1 MRRFCNPLCSVA
13 KQNRFTS
20 PRHVTINDRKV
31 MVSAKSPLQS
41 DGLIG
46 ALEIADRIWQHHQE
60 QVLNGPRTNPFVQ
73 MGLTEPHL
81 RAALKAKGYL

>member
-1 MRRFCNPLCSVA
+1 MRRFCHPLCFVA
-13 KQNRFTS
+13 KQNRFTTS
-20 PRHVTINDRKV
+20 RHLTVEGRKV
-31 MVSAKSPLQS
+31 LVSPNSSLQS

-60 QVLNGPRTNPFVQ
+60 LAENRPRTNPFVQ

-81 RAALKAKGYL
+81 RAALKAKGYI